1 MQTTDHTQSPL
12 GAPTAYTPPA
22 WATEAHSNTLL
33 RTVGRHPLPP
43 FDLPEPRAPL
53 VTIEDDPDFQMLER
67 GTLGVVVLLVL
78 YMVLQFVRAWIEGRL

>member
-1 MQTTDHTQSPL
+1 MIQDPARSPMD
-12 GAPTAYTPPA
+12 APAVYTPPA

-53 VTIEDDPDFQMLER
+53 VTIEDDHDFQMLER
-67 GTLGVVVLLVL
+67 GTLGVIVLLVL
-78 YMVLQFVRAWIEGRL
+78 YMVLQFVRAWIGGQL